1 MDKPL
6 DEIDR
11 KATKKAVEAA
21 LEKYRMFL
29 FTLSLDQ
36 LPRVTQ
42 QYSLVP
48 PSNTN
53 KFHSSTEEMAIRN
66 ADYER
71 ERDEYVKRVTAAI
84 NRLSK
89 WERAII
95 IRRYIS
101 EDDMYDYEIYN
112 DLGMSERKYYRIK
125 SRAFYKL
132 AFALRIIYGFCYSN
146 ILNLQVHFNASLF
159 FSF

>member
-1 MDKPL
+1 MEKQLEFMLP
-6 DEIDR
+6 EIDR
-11 KATKKAVEAA
+11 DATKKAVEAA
-21 LEKYRMFL
+21 LERYRLFL
-29 FTLSLDQ
+29 LTLRLDQ

-42 QYSLVP
+42 QYSLDVP

-71 ERDEYVKRVTAAI
+71 ERSEYIKRITLAV
-84 NRLSK
+84 NRLSY

-95 IRRYIS
+95 IRRYMT
-101 EDDMYDYEIYN
+101 EDDVYDYEIYN

-132 AFALRIIYGFCYSN
+132 AFALKIEVYKKEESGVIS
-146 ILNLQVHFNASLF
+146 S
-159 FSF
+159 

>member
-11 KATKKAVEAA
+11 IATKKAVEAA

-53 KFHSSTEEMAIRN
+53 KFHSSTEEMLIMSGN
-66 ADYER
+66 AM
-71 ERDEYVKRVTAAI
+71 
-84 NRLSK
+84 N
-89 WERAII
+89 
-95 IRRYIS
+95 
-101 EDDMYDYEIYN
+101 M
-112 DLGMSERKYYRIK
+112 
-125 SRAFYKL
+125 
-132 AFALRIIYGFCYSN
+132 
-146 ILNLQVHFNASLF
+146 LNE
-159 FSF
+159 

>member
-21 LEKYRMFL
+21 LEKYRIYL
-29 FTLSLDQ
+29 LTLRLDQ

-42 QYSLVP
+42 HYSLVP

-71 ERDEYVKRVTAAI
+71 ERDEYIQRVTAAI

-95 IRRYIS
+95 IRRYML
-101 EDDMYDYEIYN
+101 EDDIYDYEIYN
-112 DLGMSERKYYRIK
+112 GLGMSERKYYRIK

-132 AFALRIIYGFCYSN
+132 AFALRIEVYK
-146 ILNLQVHFNASLF
+146 Q
-159 FSF
+159 

>member
-53 KFHSSTEEMAIRN
+53 KFHSSTEEMAIRS

-132 AFALRIIYGFCYSN
+132 AFALRIEVYK
-146 ILNLQVHFNASLF
+146 Q
-159 FSF
+159 

>member
-1 MDKPL
+1 MEKQLEFMLP
-6 DEIDR
+6 EIDR
-11 KATKKAVEAA
+11 DATKKAVEAA
-21 LEKYRMFL
+21 LERYRLFL
-29 FTLSLDQ
+29 LTLRLDQ

-42 QYSLVP
+42 QYSLDVP

-71 ERDEYVKRVTAAI
+71 ERSEYIKRITLAV
-84 NRLSK
+84 NRLSY

-95 IRRYIS
+95 IRRYMA
-101 EDDMYDYEIYN
+101 EDDVFDYEIYN

-132 AFALRIIYGFCYSN
+132 AFALKIEVYKKEESGVIS
-146 ILNLQVHFNASLF
+146 S
-159 FSF
+159 

>member
-21 LEKYRMFL
+21 LAKYRMFL

-48 PSNTN
+48 PPNTN

-71 ERDEYVKRVTAAI
+71 ERDEYIKRVTAAI

-132 AFALRIIYGFCYSN
+132 AFALRIEVYK
-146 ILNLQVHFNASLF
+146 Q
-159 FSF
+159 

>member
-29 FTLSLDQ
+29 FTLRLDQ

-53 KFHSSTEEMAIRN
+53 KFHSSTEEMAIRS

-71 ERDEYVKRVTAAI
+71 ERDEYVQRVTAAI

-132 AFALRIIYGFCYSN
+132 AFALRIEVYK
-146 ILNLQVHFNASLF
+146 Q
-159 FSF
+159 

>member
-95 IRRYIS
+95 IRRY
-101 EDDMYDYEIYN
+101 
-112 DLGMSERKYYRIK
+112 
-125 SRAFYKL
+125 
-132 AFALRIIYGFCYSN
+132 
-146 ILNLQVHFNASLF
+146 V
-159 FSF
+159 

>member
-1 MDKPL
+1 MEKQLEFTLP
-6 DEIDR
+6 EIDR
-11 KATKKAVEAA
+11 VATKKAVEAA
-21 LEKYRMFL
+21 LEKYRVYL
-29 FTLSLDQ
+29 LTLRLDQ
-36 LPRVTQ
+36 LPKVTQ
-42 QYSLVP
+42 HYSLVP

-53 KFHSSTEEMAIRN
+53 KFHSSTEEMAIRS

-71 ERDEYVKRVTAAI
+71 ERDEYVKRMAAAV

-95 IRRYIS
+95 IRRYMS
-101 EDDMYDYEIYN
+101 EDDVYDYEIYN

-132 AFALRIIYGFCYSN
+132 AFALKIEVYKKEESEVIS
-146 ILNLQVHFNASLF
+146 S
-159 FSF
+159 

>member
-1 MDKPL
+1 MEKQLEFILP
-6 DEIDR
+6 EIDR
-11 KATKKAVEAA
+11 DATKKAVEAA
-21 LEKYRMFL
+21 LEKYRLFL
-29 FTLSLDQ
+29 LTLRLDQ

-42 QYSLVP
+42 QYSLDVP

-71 ERDEYVKRVTAAI
+71 ERSEYIKRITLAV
-84 NRLSK
+84 NRLSY

-95 IRRYIS
+95 IRRYMT
-101 EDDMYDYEIYN
+101 EDDVYDYEIYN

-132 AFALRIIYGFCYSN
+132 AFALKIEVYKKEESEVIS
-146 ILNLQVHFNASLF
+146 S
-159 FSF
+159 